1 MSEHQVMAPLKT
13 AEDATAFAHAMAD
26 EVYDPCSMAI
36 GLNIGLSEM
45 GLVRHVTVE
54 PGPDGWDVKLQ
65 LRLTSPGCQYF
76 YYFRE
81 SLEERLNAHPEVATA
96 EVLWDQIFDW
106 TPEDFAPSAQAKI
119 NARQQLLQI
128 QPR

>member
-1 MSEHQVMAPLKT
+1 MSEQRAMTPLET
-13 AEDATAFAHAMAD
+13 EEDVTAFAHAKAD
-26 EVYDPCSMAI
+26 EVHDPCSMAI
-36 GLNIGLSEM
+36 GLKIGLSEM
-45 GLVRHVTVE
+45 GLVRHVTVA
-54 PGPDGWDVKLQ
+54 PAQGGWDLKLQ

-81 SLEERLNAHPEVATA
+81 SLEERLNAHPDIVTA

-119 NARQQLLQI
+119 DARQQLLQI